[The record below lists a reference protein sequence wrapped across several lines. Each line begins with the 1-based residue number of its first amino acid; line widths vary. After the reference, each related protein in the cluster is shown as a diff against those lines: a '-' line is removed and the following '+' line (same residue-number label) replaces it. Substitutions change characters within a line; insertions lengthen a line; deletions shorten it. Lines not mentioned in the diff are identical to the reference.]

1 LIDYSNAKTSI
12 VLEFYVIDLKT
23 LIQDLH
29 YINNNISF
37 SLLRI
42 TIITIIQPITIYFSK
57 FRKYE
62 DK

>member
-1 LIDYSNAKTSI
+1 LIDYSNAKASI
-12 VLEFYVIDLKT
+12 VLEFNVIDLKT

-37 SLLRI
+37 SLLR
-42 TIITIIQPITIYFSK
+42 TIIQPITIYFSK

>member
-1 LIDYSNAKTSI
+1 LIDYLNAKASI

-42 TIITIIQPITIYFSK
+42 TLRITY
-57 FRKYE
+57 
-62 DK
+62 